1 MTKIRKLYN
10 MNSQFED
17 KHPAKLGIVYLSIVI
32 LLLILPIHQVFSST
46 NTLSIQMNNGN
57 YMNQN
62 SIVLDEGWLYFAH
75 FPDRWPY
82 IYRMDL
88 EAGNLSPI
96 DTHSKM
102 GVPEMFIYEH
112 TLYFV
117 SSTEWYRIDL
127 KTLESREIEIN
138 WKNHRHQVH
147 SAFPLQNGII
157 VNSIANHLLLVNYEG
172 EVLWEIY
179 PGRADNLNL
188 DGEYL
193 YFTDREKDD
202 KLLRCKLDGS
212 DLVEI
217 TQKAVDKVMV
227 HQGWIYFT
235 FTDSWGRLS
244 KMKVNEYKAITL
256 APRLVQQYH
265 ICKDWLFFSGFM
277 PNENHIPQALYKMR
291 IDESEMIQIND
302 FPSTDIH
309 VYDDKVFYRKAVGH
323 NSEGLWMYD
332 VSQNRHV
339 QLDEAPGKLLPFEL
353 ETISFEAPSASKEA
367 ADALHEDIEEE
378 PLIEKIESQ
387 DTKDQLGSILFFLI
401 PALILTGIWG
411 MLVVKRKKAK

>member
-1 MTKIRKLYN
+1 V
-10 MNSQFED
+10 NS
-17 KHPAKLGIVYLSIVI
+17 KHMSR
-32 LLLILPIHQVFSST
+32 LLLLVLFLCSLRLAPVYSSE
-46 NTLSIQMNNGN
+46 SGSPSPMNNGN

-62 SIVLDEGWLYFAH
+62 YIVLDGDWLYFAH
-75 FPDRWPY
+75 FPDRWAY

-88 EAGNLSPI
+88 EGGNLSPI
-96 DTHSKM
+96 DTRSKM
-102 GVPEMFIYEH
+102 GVPEMFIYEQ

-127 KTLESREIEIN
+127 KTLERRELVIN

-256 APRLVQQYH
+256 PPRLVQQYH

-277 PNENHIPQALYKMR
+277 PNENHIPQSLYKMR
-291 IDESEMIQIND
+291 IDESEMIRIND

-309 VYDDKVFYRKAVGH
+309 VYDDKVFYRRAVGH

-332 VSQNRHV
+332 VSQKRHV
-339 QLDEAPGKLLPFEL
+339 RLDEAPTDLLPFEL
-353 ETISFEAPSASKEA
+353 ETISFEASSEPEEIETPANDEA
-367 ADALHEDIEEE
+367 LQMEN
-378 PLIEKIESQ
+378 
-387 DTKDQLGSILFFLI
+387 DTLPPQKPPVSPWPVLFFLI
-401 PALILTGIWG
+401 PAVVLAGIWG
-411 MLVVKRKKAK
+411 ILVVKKRKP

>member
-1 MTKIRKLYN
+1 MRSNN
-10 MNSQFED
+10 MPNFLLFGLFFFSLWLNLVYSSEQISFSD
-17 KHPAKLGIVYLSIVI
+17 KHKEIVSDASQYL
-32 LLLILPIHQVFSST
+32 LHE
-46 NTLSIQMNNGN
+46 
-57 YMNQN
+57 
-62 SIVLDEGWLYFAH
+62 DWLYFVH
-75 FPDRWPY
+75 YQGRYQPH

-88 EAGNLSPI
+88 EGNHLTTINTSPKYDVRNMFIRQEILYYVDCFSLWSIDLMTLSLKETPVI
-96 DTHSKM
+96 WNDHITEIKGAYPHNEGVLAYI
-102 GVPEMFIYEH
+102 GVPPYMPNKPSDY
-112 TLYFV
+112 
-117 SSTEWYRIDL
+117 
-127 KTLESREIEIN
+127 
-138 WKNHRHQVH
+138 
-147 SAFPLQNGII
+147 
-157 VNSIANHLLLVNYEG
+157 LVFMNYEG

-179 PGRADNLNL
+179 PGGVQNLNM
-188 DGEYL
+188 DGDYL

-387 DTKDQLGSILFFLI
+387 DTKDQFGSILFFLV
-401 PALILTGIWG
+401 PAVVIIIILGVLWK
-411 MLVVKRKKAK
+411 KRNS